1 MSNFNHFNNNNNYKS
16 KFNNERQRFN
26 YEEQTSHSFKEKK
39 NPEKNMFFNQIQHFL
54 KSNSNPSRILKKI
67 DPLRSIESEGF
78 DYKSTEQVNDE
89 LTISSRNSLE
99 YIELLHSNN
108 EIKSVVEICKIDQT
122 YEVIDISLTSKGRD
136 EENEYLKNFLFMKN
150 ISRGNT
156 LLLKKGN
163 INKTDSHDNE
173 NPSFQLESMIIRRG
187 MRKFLDLDIEFVS
200 HIDNKH
206 IRLDH
211 LKDEKKLLSRK
222 IIFSPIFNCLRQ
234 GKMIKVHKMVKAN
247 GENAQISYCNQL
259 KSWVICSK
267 NVTILARSVNDL
279 YVYSSR
285 RRYEHAHAIGICW
298 FEILEGQ
305 SKERVN
311 QLKEYL
317 NDYTFIGEYIGNQY
331 YQHLVRYTQH
341 TILFYSIISK
351 EDLEKICVPIEKAIE
366 VYYSFGLSMVSIES
380 IGIFKDWTDLSRS
393 LESLYRRISE
403 SSIVDEEEGSVIYL
417 SSCKSMRESVEDNE
431 KKEEDEEE
439 VLSLCKLKT
448 LEYRVYRKLREKL
461 TNHIIRNKDDRFK
474 INQFFDEVRN
484 LISDYT
490 LPMPLD
496 FYYKFAETAFDFIK
510 YIPFEIIPENLEEND
525 GCLRQ
530 VYLDFVEVVLSMID
544 ETMNLVTQSVSDDRI
559 LNKQKLLLSDGKSEK
574 KDDFRR
580 KFIEIYAYF
589 PPFFENFEKIEE
601 EIRRRLRISIG
612 KQGFSFGNQ
621 NKLEIQNEKIVF
633 NIIHWHSFK
642 NIRKRHENQFFI
654 FMTND
659 CFDLKSSSFNKSI
672 ESIHKKSLNPQYKTY
687 ITDASLRKFF
697 KSTQIEEITKVM
709 KEYYMNS
716 LQFKS
721 SSIQYFNENAYF
733 QIGSFEEKAVEDM
746 ISWVI
751 EKYEHVSQEKFIK
764 NDEND
769 CFLIKNERKVN
780 DSSHQHK
787 KMRPS
792 RISYEYKGYFDYIDT
807 YNLHRNPFES
817 VKKEYLQEINNMK
830 KKNKS
835 KSKVNINEKLLVVL
849 VPMTLPGTGKT
860 TFVNSLREI
869 MNDLKIQFFSISSD
883 AIRADLMS
891 TLRVKNRKMTREEAF
906 SQTGKYAG
914 REFEKQLKYIID
926 LYLDGRNDKGVLY
939 IDKNHPP
946 NAISR
951 TME

>member
-1 MSNFNHFNNNNNYKS
+1 MNNFNYLNKKNNHKS
-16 KFNNERQRFN
+16 QFTNEQ
-26 YEEQTSHSFKEKK
+26 QTSQSYKDKENLDKK
-39 NPEKNMFFNQIQHFL
+39 MFFNQIQSFL
-54 KSNSNPSRILKKI
+54 KSKSNPNRILKKI
-67 DPLRSIESEGF
+67 DPLRSIQTEGF
-78 DYKSTEQVNDE
+78 DYETTEKVNDE

-99 YIELLHSNN
+99 YIELLHSNE

-156 LLLKKGN
+156 LLIKKSN
-163 INKTDSHDNE
+163 INIKNTSDDKE
-173 NPSFQLESMIIRRG
+173 NPSLQLESMIIRRG
-187 MRKFLDLDIEFVS
+187 MRKFLDLDIDFVS
-200 HIDNKH
+200 HIDSKH
-206 IRLDH
+206 LRLDH

-247 GENAQISYCNQL
+247 GENAQISYCSQV

-267 NVTILARSVNDL
+267 NVAILAKTVDDL
-279 YVYSSR
+279 YLYSSR
-285 RRYEHAHAIGICW
+285 RRYQHAHAIGICW

-366 VYYSFGLSMVSIES
+366 VFCSFGLNMVSIES

-417 SSCKSMRESVEDNE
+417 SSCKSMRESVED
-431 KKEEDEEE
+431 KEEEEE

-484 LISDYT
+484 LITDYT

-510 YIPFEIIPENLEEND
+510 YVPFEIIPENLEEND

-530 VYLDFVEVVLSMID
+530 VYLDFVEIVLSMID
-544 ETMNLVTQSVSDDRI
+544 ETMNLVTQSVSDDCI
-559 LNKQKLLLSDGKSEK
+559 LNKQKLLLNEGKNEK
-574 KDDFRR
+574 KDDFPR
-580 KFIEIYAYF
+580 KFIEIYAFF
-589 PPFFENFEKIEE
+589 PPFSENFEKIEE

-612 KQGFSFGNQ
+612 NQGFSLGNQ

-654 FMTND
+654 FMTDD

-672 ESIHKKSLNPQYKTY
+672 ESIYKKSLNPQYKTY
-687 ITDASLRKFF
+687 ITDTSLRKFF
-697 KSTQIEEITKVM
+697 KSTEIEDITKVM

-721 SSIQYFNENAYF
+721 SSIQYLTEYMYF
-733 QIGSFEEKAVEDM
+733 QIGSFEEKAIEDM
-746 ISWVI
+746 ITWVI
-751 EKYEHVSQEKFIK
+751 EKYEYVSQEKFMK
-764 NDEND
+764 NNESDWG
-769 CFLIKNERKVN
+769 LIKNERKLN

-787 KMRPS
+787 NIRPS

-817 VKKEYLQEINNMK
+817 VKKEYLQEINKMK
-830 KKNKS
+830 KRNKS
-835 KSKVNINEKLLVVL
+835 KSKVNLNEKLLVVL